1 MNQHIEAPSRIY
13 FCIGRMLMI
22 APLKKNELH
31 HHGAIQITLA
41 MDQPFSIRIDNGDWR
56 ETKAVII
63 DSNVPHQLNDLHG
76 LQISLSI
83 VPERNHG
90 IHLQQYILKGS
101 KVQYLDN
108 LDVSLYLNKFQQCL
122 DQQYS
127 CPRAFRLSEEF
138 IDHIT
143 GVRGYTDIIDDRIQQ
158 VINWIQ
164 QNLSKPISAHKLAG
178 SIYLSEDRF
187 LHLFKEQL
195 GLPLRQYILYQRIM
209 TAMMEYLRGN
219 NLTEAAYLA
228 GFSDSAHFTRTFI
241 AMNGFKP
248 SQFAKHKEMIQFCF
262 CSSFCDA
269 CNQMRKTAA
278 K

>member
-1 MNQHIEAPSRIY
+1 MIETPSSIY

-22 APLKKNELH
+22 AHLQENELH

-41 MDQPFSIRIDNGDWR
+41 MEQPFSIRIENGDWR
-56 ETKAVII
+56 ETKAVVI
-63 DSNVPHQLNDLHG
+63 DSNVPHQLKTSKGLHV
-76 LQISLSI
+76 SLSI
-83 VPERNHG
+83 VPEKNHG
-90 IHLQQYILKGS
+90 KHLQEYVLKGS
-101 KVQYLDN
+101 KIQYLDN
-108 LDVSLYLNKFQQCL
+108 LDISLYIDKFQQCL
-122 DQQYS
+122 DQQYN
-127 CPRAFRLSEEF
+127 CPRAFHLCEEF
-138 IDHIT
+138 IGYIT
-143 GVRGYTDIIDDRIQQ
+143 GVRGDFVVIDDRIQRT
-158 VINWIQ
+158 INWIQ
-164 QNLSKPISAHKLAG
+164 QNLSKPISARKLAQ
-178 SIYLSEDRF
+178 SVYLSEGRF

-209 TAMMEYLRGN
+209 TAIMEYLRGK

-248 SQFAKHKEMIQFCF
+248 SHFTKHKETIQFCF

-269 CNQMRKTAA
+269 CKQLRNAVA